1 MTDYIWFKVLV
12 RVAEIV
18 AVLAI
23 VLLLFAGL
31 AFAPFLDSA
40 ILQEVKQ

>member
-1 MTDYIWFKVLV
+1 MTDYVWFKVFMC
-12 RVAEIV
+12 VAEIV
-18 AVLAI
+18 AVLVI
-23 VLLLFAGL
+23 IFLLFAGL